1 MNNQDNFD
9 NFYHITLILIYIYVI
24 IENITKLTINKSNIY
39 FTPIAIIIGYL
50 FGDFLSGIYHY
61 FMDTYDFY
69 ILRDVHKYFRVHHDN
84 PLSMEQY
91 SLISTITEIL
101 PLGIIL
107 AVVSSYIFA
116 KYPLLLLASIISN
129 IVMCSAQI
137 AHRYAHRR
145 THEFDENGK
154 KQYHIP
160 EFIKFLQDK
169 HIILNN
175 KEHRKHHLTEVMNYC
190 ISNSNSSFILD
201 KLIDIFNFPIS
212 TYKNSNNIHT
222 YQKTSEK
229 SDIINKYLK

>member
-1 MNNQDNFD
+1 MINQDNN
-9 NFYHITLILIYIYVI
+9 NFKYMTLILIYIIVI
-24 IENITKLTINKSNIY
+24 IENISKLNINKNNLY
-39 FTPIAIIIGYL
+39 LTPFAIILGY
-50 FGDFLSGIYHY
+50 FIGDFLSGIYHY

-69 ILRDVHKYFRVHHDN
+69 LLRDYHRNFRIHHDN
-84 PLSMEQY
+84 PLSMEKY
-91 SLISTITEIL
+91 PFIASITEIL
-101 PLGIIL
+101 PVGIVFGII
-107 AVVSSYIFA
+107 SSYIFA
-116 KYPLLLLASIISN
+116 RHPLLLLTSIISN
-129 IVMCSAQI
+129 IIMCSAQI

-145 THEFDENGK
+145 THEFDENGN

-190 ISNSNSSFILD
+190 ISNNNSSFILD

-222 YQKTSEK
+222 YQITTEK
-229 SDIINKYLK
+229 NDIINKYLK